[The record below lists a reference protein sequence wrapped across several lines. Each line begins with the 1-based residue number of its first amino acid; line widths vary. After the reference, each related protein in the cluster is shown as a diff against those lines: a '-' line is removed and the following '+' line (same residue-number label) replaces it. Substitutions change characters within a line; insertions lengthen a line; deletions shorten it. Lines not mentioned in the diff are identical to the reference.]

1 MNVKYLVDMPD
12 GANSVGTPT
21 SRNATLINTYT
32 PVVKYTV
39 VDRYEVS
46 RGTCNA
52 EELFSVSAA
61 SSVVVSMALV

>member
-1 MNVKYLVDMPD
+1 MPD
-12 GANSVGTPT
+12 GANSFGTPT

-46 RGTCNA
+46 WGTCIA
-52 EELFSVSAA
+52 EELFSASAT
-61 SSVVVSMALV
+61 SSVVLSIALV